1 MKVVFIRHLQTPG
14 NEKRQYIGRTDEELS
29 ARAVAA
35 FRQKVP
41 QNAHQKV
48 PQNDPQAGR
57 MYPPVQYVVAS
68 PMRRCIGTA
77 RLIYPGQEVI
87 TEPLL
92 RECDFGAYEGKTYEE
107 LKDEP
112 AYIRWLASGG
122 MSPFP
127 DGEDP
132 AAFRRRCVEGV
143 KQRVLWLLDKGA
155 DSAAFV
161 VHGGTVMAALSELAE
176 TDRPAGGA
184 ENFYRWQVE
193 NGCGYAGEV
202 RREDWQNGRT
212 VIRNIREIGR
222 SCIEY

>member
-41 QNAHQKV
+41 QDAHQKV

-122 MSPFP
+122 M
-127 DGEDP
+127 GRT
-132 AAFRRRCVEGV
+132 ARRSSCMAVRSWRRSRNW
-143 KQRVLWLLDKGA
+143 QRQ
-155 DSAAFV
+155 
-161 VHGGTVMAALSELAE
+161 T
-176 TDRPAGGA
+176 
-184 ENFYRWQVE
+184 
-193 NGCGYAGEV
+193 V
-202 RREDWQNGRT
+202 RRAARKTFTGGRWKTAAGMRGKCAGRT
-212 VIRNIREIGR
+212 GR
-222 SCIEY
+222 TGGR